1 MDEIVRRTVEVNFTE
16 DEMKGSFISLE
27 EARLKRDYSKFEGQ
41 EEQKSEIKEVKDLF
55 DKQQKLDR
63 MIRKSF
69 KLTKFY
75 RHCDSIFHIVNKEE

>member
-1 MDEIVRRTVEVNFTE
+1 MERRIIEVNFIE
-16 DEMKGSFISLE
+16 EEREGAFRSLE
-27 EARLKRDYSKFEGQ
+27 ESRLKRDYSKFGDQ
-41 EEQKSEIKEVKDLF
+41 EDTKSELKEVKDLF

-63 MIRKSF
+63 MIRKCF

>member
-1 MDEIVRRTVEVNFTE
+1 MDEIVRRTVEVNSTE

-41 EEQKSEIKEVKDLF
+41 EEPKSEIKEIKDLF

-63 MIRKSF
+63 LIRKCF

-75 RHCDSIFHIVNKEE
+75 RHCDSIFHIVDKEK

>member
-16 DEMKGSFISLE
+16 DEMKRSFISLE
-27 EARLKRDYSKFEGQ
+27 DQ
-41 EEQKSEIKEVKDLF
+41 EEPKSELKEVKDLF

-63 MIRKSF
+63 MIRKCF

-75 RHCDSIFHIVNKEE
+75 RHCDSIFHIVDKEK